1 MKFAA
6 VIALSVAALVAAA
19 GASGRAPA
27 GSPPINFG
35 VADDASKYADDGGAW
50 FDQQLLGANLTENRW
65 TLAWDPSNPTTIRE
79 LPFLERAAPVA
90 QANGVHVVLALYS
103 LKASQHD
110 PAGFCG
116 WAATVATTV
125 AAWGIHDYI
134 VGNEPNTR
142 LYWVPQKVGHRD
154 QAARDYEALLA
165 SCYDAIHAAD
175 PVANVI
181 GMGLSPRAS
190 TSQSTE
196 PLTFLRDVGAAYRAS
211 PRSNPVTGLPLMDQ
225 LAVHPYPNPNS
236 PADAPSVGYPSSLRF
251 GIPNL
256 DRVKQA
262 VYDAF
267 NGTAQKTTVD
277 GLSFRVDE
285 VAWQVSTDPASSGSG
300 LSAGDVQAMGYINQ
314 ENVRTVSQQTQ
325 AAYLRQMISRY
336 FACDPTVT
344 DVELFL
350 LQDETS
356 RDGRDANGT
365 VVGGGW
371 QSGLLT
377 AGAPDVAKQR
387 LAYATVG
394 QLAAEGRDACT
405 AVPLAWSPVGKH
417 RRRS

>member
-1 MKFAA
+1 
-6 VIALSVAALVAAA
+6 
-19 GASGRAPA
+19 
-27 GSPPINFG
+27 
-35 VADDASKYADDGGAW
+35 
-50 FDQQLLGANLTENRW
+50 
-65 TLAWDPSNPTTIRE
+65 
-79 LPFLERAAPVA
+79 
-90 QANGVHVVLALYS
+90 
-103 LKASQHD
+103 
-110 PAGFCG
+110 
-116 WAATVATTV
+116 
-125 AAWGIHDYI
+125 
-134 VGNEPNTR
+134 
-142 LYWVPQKVGHRD
+142 
-154 QAARDYEALLA
+154 
-165 SCYDAIHAAD
+165 
-175 PVANVI
+175 
-181 GMGLSPRAS
+181 
-190 TSQSTE
+190 
-196 PLTFLRDVGAAYRAS
+196 
-211 PRSNPVTGLPLMDQ
+211 
-225 LAVHPYPNPNS
+225 VHPYPNPNS

-405 AVPLAWSPVGKH
+405 AAPLAWSPVGKH